1 VKKDNKEE
9 VKDEIVTEEIKEQEV
24 NDKKIE
30 EIELLTDKIKEL
42 DEKILRNQAEFINYK
57 RRKEDEIERY
67 LKYANMDIVKDIL
80 PILDNFE
87 RATQMDDTNLTD
99 EVSNFLSGFKMMYNN
114 LKQVLT
120 NYGVTEIVAINQQ
133 FDPNIHEAVLTGKDE
148 TKESGI
154 ILDVL
159 QKGYLLK
166 EKVIRPAMVKVN
178 D

>member
-1 VKKDNKEE
+1 MKKDNKEE